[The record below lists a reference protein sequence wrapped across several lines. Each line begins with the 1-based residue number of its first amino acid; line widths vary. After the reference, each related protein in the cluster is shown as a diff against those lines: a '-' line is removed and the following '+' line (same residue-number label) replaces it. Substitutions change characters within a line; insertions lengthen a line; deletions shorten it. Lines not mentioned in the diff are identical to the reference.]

1 MATKKVYFNTIAQ
14 LAAKFST
21 AFISIFLIKILT
33 NYLSVDEYWLYS
45 KVYNYLSIFAV
56 IADMWL
62 FTITIREIS
71 TNKDNKELVQ
81 KIIWNMMTV
90 RLSLW
95 ILIIFLSVAIAYFL
109 PWYNSKLALW
119 SIFIT
124 SFFVFFWLMNSAII
138 SLLQAYL
145 KTEFSFVSTTVGKF
159 SNFLFILLV
168 IFVLFP
174 KSIITANPD
183 LKFWAFLFLM
193 FAGVFGNIIMT
204 VMIYWHARNIEKI
217 SFHFDKKYIKELIK
231 VSIPYWIAM
240 FLNVIYF
247 KVDIIILSLM
257 EPRNIVDTSIWL
269 YSVPMKIV
277 EVGMLFWALFL
288 QSMLPLFSQAIK
300 NKDSFELWV
309 LVRKAY
315 KLLFAFGIWIVGF
328 SLINWYE
335 LLSLVASKDYLDST
349 KHIYT
354 SLDSYRITVFVFLF
368 CFISSIF
375 TYLLIANN
383 DQWKLLK
390 LNFYLTL
397 INIILNIILI
407 PYLSFYGSSIATLIS
422 EIVMLTNTY
431 YASRHIFKF
440 NFMPKYSAYIILI
453 WLSASLLNYYSR
465 TFFNFWNTLTL
476 IISFTVFCTIFIPG
490 FYYWFKKL
498 Y

>member
-45 KVYNYLSIFAV
+45 KIYNYLSIFAV

-71 TNKDNKELVQ
+71 NNKENKELVQ
-81 KIIWNMMTV
+81 KIIWNMMTI

-95 ILIIFLSVAIAYFL
+95 ISIIFLSVLIAFFL
-109 PWYNSKLALW
+109 PWYNSSLALW

-159 SNFLFILLV
+159 TNFIFILLGV
-168 IFVLFP
+168 FVLFP
-174 KSIITANPD
+174 KSVIEANPD
-183 LKFWAFLFLM
+183 LKFWSFLFLM
-193 FAGVFGNIIMT
+193 FTWVLWNIIMT
-204 VMIYWHARNIEKI
+204 AMIYWYARKVEHI
-217 SFHFDKKYIKELIK
+217 SFHFDKKYIKDLVK
-231 VSIPYWIAM
+231 ASIPYWIAM

-247 KVDIIILSLM
+247 KIDIIILSIM

-277 EVGMLFWALFL
+277 EVWMLFWWLFL
-288 QSMLPLFSQAIK
+288 QSMLPLFSNAIK
-300 NKDSFELWV
+300 KKDNDEMKI
-309 LVRKAY
+309 LVSKSY
-315 KLLFAFGIWIVGF
+315 KLLFAFGIWIIAF

-335 LLSLVASKDYLDST
+335 LLSLIASPDYLDHS
-349 KHIYT
+349 KHIYS
-354 SLDSYRITVFVFLF
+354 SLDAYKVTVFVFLF

-375 TYLLIANN
+375 TYILIANN
-383 DQWKLLK
+383 DQAKLLK

-407 PYLSFYGSSIATLIS
+407 PYLSFYGSAIATLIS

-431 YASRHIFKF
+431 YVSRHIFKF
-440 NFMPKYSAYIILI
+440 NFMPKYTLYIIAIWIVSAFINMQLKWYYNVWNLI
-453 WLSASLLNYYSR
+453 NLSLS
-465 TFFNFWNTLTL
+465 L
-476 IISFTVFCTIFIPG
+476 IIFSIIFVPW
-490 FYYWFKKL
+490 FYYWFKKVS
-498 Y
+498 